1 MLLDV
6 LPLLESSTSLSNL
19 LITPSETYELLRILE
34 ELTSPIS
41 ATGVDV
47 YGHLDSLA
55 RLLGGGGEEESRES
69 KTERSLKQLE
79 VVRGELAR
87 YVVTRV
93 LFIRREPQLTS

>member
-41 ATGVDV
+41 ATGVDI

-55 RLLGGGGEEESRES
+55 RLLGGCEEESRER
-69 KTERSLKQLE
+69 KTERALKQLE

-87 YVVTRV
+87 WIFPSEERM
-93 LFIRREPQLTS
+93 LSDR